1 MCKILHV
8 SRSAYYHW
16 RNDGKS
22 LREQEN
28 ERLAQEVMEI
38 HAQHPDKGYRRIRD
52 DLNRKYK
59 EQVNDKRILRIARK
73 LHLQSTIKNPHNCC
87 TRHASNPAYI
97 ADNILNRKFHAD
109 CPNEKWLTDVSE
121 FKYFEGPVMRK
132 LYLSAILDLYDRR
145 IVSFV
150 VRDHND
156 NRLAFDTFDAAVKA
170 EPTAH
175 PLFHSDRGFQYTSL
189 GFHNRLVKQEM
200 TQSMSRV
207 AHCIDN
213 GPMEG
218 FWGILKREMYY
229 GRKFTSRTEL
239 IHAIRSY
246 IHYYNFERLQRKLGV
261 MTPYEY
267 HEHYSAA

>member
-1 MCKILHV
+1 MCKILRV

-28 ERLAQEVMEI
+28 ERLAKEVIEI
-38 HAQHPDKGYRRIRD
+38 HEQHPDKGYRRIRD
-52 DLNRKYK
+52 DLKRKYK
-59 EQVNDKRILRIARK
+59 EQINDKCILRITQK
-73 LHLQSTIKNPHNCC
+73 LHIQSAIKSPHNCC
-87 TRHASNPAYI
+87 TRRASNPAYI

-121 FKYFEGPVMRK
+121 FKYFQGPVMHK

-170 EPTAH
+170 EPAAH
-175 PLFHSDRGFQYTSL
+175 PLFHSDRGFQYTSF

-229 GRKFTSRTEL
+229 GRRFTCRTEL

-246 IHYYNFERLQRKLGV
+246 IHYYNFDRLQRNLNV

-267 HEHYSAA
+267 HEHYRAA